1 MELFTLSISVAAL
14 ALAGFSVGLLIAM
27 RREVDSRARRTEAYL
42 TLQSVLRLGRPLPWP
57 RPYSA
62 SPEFLRVLV
71 DVLFERRPRVVLELG
86 SGVSTV
92 VTAQVLRQLGGGR
105 VISIENEARFAA
117 QTRALVAA
125 HGLSDLVEVVV
136 APLAPCG
143 LPGHETPWYDRQIVL
158 GRSLSE
164 VGLVVVDG
172 PPGKGAPLARHPA
185 FPVLAAQVA
194 PDAWFLVDDARRRD
208 EREMVKRW
216 LALDSGLSA
225 EVLPTEKGT
234 IILRRGQPAEAAAP
248 VPPQSSTY
256 FETSAE

>member
-1 MELFTLSISVAAL
+1 MELFTLSSSLAAL
-14 ALAGFSVGLLIAM
+14 ALAALSVGLLIAM
-27 RREVDSRARRTEAYL
+27 RREVDSRARRTEAQL
-42 TLQSVLRLGRPLPWP
+42 TLHSVLRLGRPLPWP

-62 SPEFLRVLV
+62 SPELLRVLV

-105 VISIENEARFAA
+105 VISIEHEERFAA

-136 APLAPCG
+136 APLRPCG

-164 VGLVVVDG
+164 VDLVVVDG
-172 PPGKGAPLARHPA
+172 PPGKGAPLARQPA
-185 FPVLAAQVA
+185 FPVLAGAIA
-194 PDAWFLVDDARRRD
+194 RDAWFLVDDARRRD

-216 LALDSGLSA
+216 LRLDSGLSA
-225 EVLPTEKGT
+225 EVLATEKGT
-234 IILRRGQPAEAAAP
+234 IIVRRSAPAQAAELAP
-248 VPPQSSTY
+248 VQSATY
-256 FETSAE
+256 LETSAE